1 MSLEHAGQVSLLSK
15 FPPCTHILLLRTMG
29 FVKVFLE
36 PLWHFNPSS
45 YSIYISPYI
54 TPSLS
59 FFHPCFPLRLCVSV
73 PVAGQ
78 CCCVSVDV
86 RQTINLWFAGG
97 GESRCMW
104 LYCTTR
110 CFGLCSVW
118 RSLIQH
124 PHWSVCRS
132 AVNTVASLSPFL
144 IVEAEDSPLCP
155 SPTDWMSD
163 FQLSPCSAV
172 LAERLLS
179 VSPSHRSI
187 WCRLPVIHLLASP
200 SFCLQQHLV
209 SRRRCSSACK
219 YLCVSLSLLL
229 PSYPLTSP
237 SGATWTMKMWSV
249 PRLSELFFLSTLTP
263 PLPHS
268 PVLPLQADSF
278 IGASRI

>member
-1 MSLEHAGQVSLLSK
+1 MYWWVWSMLVRFPYYQNFLLAH
-15 FPPCTHILLLRTMG
+15 TLMLRTMG

-36 PLWHFNPSS
+36 PLWHFNPNS
-45 YSIYISPYI
+45 YGIYISPLHY
-54 TPSLS
+54 TLPQ
-59 FFHPCFPLRLCVSV
+59 FFHPCFPLCLCVSV

-78 CCCVSVDV
+78 CCCACVDV

-97 GESRCMW
+97 RESRCMW
-104 LYCTTR
+104 LDCTTR

-118 RSLIQH
+118 QSLIQH

-144 IVEAEDSPLCP
+144 VVEAEDSPLCP

-163 FQLSPCSAV
+163 FQLGPCSAV

-179 VSPSHRSI
+179 VSPSHHSV

-219 YLCVSLSLLL
+219 YLCVSPSLAAQLSSHQSVWSHLNYEDVICAKDCL
-229 PSYPLTSP
+229 SYSSSP
-237 SGATWTMKMWSV
+237 
-249 PRLSELFFLSTLTP
+249 
-263 PLPHS
+263 H
-268 PVLPLQADSF
+268 
-278 IGASRI
+278 